1 MSTTEVLTLPAIGP
15 DSAGLLMT
23 PEEFDAIT
31 EYDDL
36 YSYELI
42 RGVLVVNP
50 IPSEQEAEPNELLGF
65 FLNLYREQHP
75 QGAALD
81 LTLQERYVRLPDS
94 RRKADRVIWSG
105 LGRRPNPRED
115 VPTIVVE
122 FVSAGKRNWR
132 RDYVEKRRDYLELGV
147 PEYWLLDRFRRTMTV
162 YRNAP
167 AGATEIVI
175 PEDQTYHTPLL
186 PGFELP
192 LARLLAAADA
202 WSDPD

>member
-1 MSTTEVLTLPAIGP
+1 MSTTEALVVPAIGP

-81 LTLQERYVRLPDS
+81 LTLPGRYVRLPES
-94 RRKADRVIWSG
+94 RRKADRVIWAG
-105 LGRRPNPRED
+105 LGRRPNPRDD
-115 VPTIVVE
+115 VPAIVVE
-122 FVSAGKRNWR
+122 FVSKGKRNWR
-132 RDYVEKRRDYLELGV
+132 RNYIEKRREYLELGIL
-147 PEYWLLDRFRRTMTV
+147 EYWIIDRFRRILTV
-162 YRNAP
+162 VRNDP
-167 AGATEIVI
+167 AGAAETVI
-175 PEDQTYHTPLL
+175 PEDGTYRPPLL

-202 WSDPD
+202 WSDLD